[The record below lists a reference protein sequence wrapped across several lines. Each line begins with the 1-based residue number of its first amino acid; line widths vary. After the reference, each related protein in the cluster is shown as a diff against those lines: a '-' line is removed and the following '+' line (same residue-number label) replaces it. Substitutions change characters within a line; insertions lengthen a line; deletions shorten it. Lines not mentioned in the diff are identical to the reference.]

1 MYKLFNSL
9 MTAILVLGSGFA
21 NAATLM
27 CDHTEARTELAIR
40 ARAGSTVRVV
50 GSETSASSGFRWISK
65 EGIEGTI
72 VQRPDPGNIGGVDL
86 ISFAINT
93 NAQMLWSKVYT
104 FELRRPWETGVEPKA
119 VCTVKVVKFLRNH

>member
-40 ARAGSTVRVV
+40 ARAGRKTAARPRDRPAEDHVRLL
-50 GSETSASSGFRWISK
+50 TAK
-65 EGIEGTI
+65 
-72 VQRPDPGNIGGVDL
+72 
-86 ISFAINT
+86 
-93 NAQMLWSKVYT
+93 
-104 FELRRPWETGVEPKA
+104 
-119 VCTVKVVKFLRNH
+119 